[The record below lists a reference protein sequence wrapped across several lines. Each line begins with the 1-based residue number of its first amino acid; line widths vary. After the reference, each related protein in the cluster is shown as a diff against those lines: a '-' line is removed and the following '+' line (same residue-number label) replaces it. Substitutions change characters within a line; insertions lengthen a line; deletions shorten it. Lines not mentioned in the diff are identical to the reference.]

1 MLEGGREGGREGGK
15 RDFLF
20 GSGRAEKEE
29 EAMRQPLCVL
39 YMKEGSYDILVWV
52 WVWMNGREG

>member
-1 MLEGGREGGREGGK
+1 
-15 RDFLF
+15 
-20 GSGRAEKEE
+20 
-29 EAMRQPLCVL
+29 MRQPLCVL